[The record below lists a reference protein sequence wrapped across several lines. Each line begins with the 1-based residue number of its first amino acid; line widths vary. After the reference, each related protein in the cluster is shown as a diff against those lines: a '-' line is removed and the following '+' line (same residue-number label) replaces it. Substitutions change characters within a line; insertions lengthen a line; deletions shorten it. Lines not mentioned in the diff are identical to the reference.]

1 MSTVLIEFLIAS
13 IGLTAL
19 AAAYSGVA
27 TRSTLGREGITC
39 FNGFRTKVV
48 PWPTSRSA
56 VFPTPERRL
65 ARIYALAPRWFRR
78 EAGRVL
84 QMLQNDSSL
93 RAAAQHAA
101 TVWAWAQSRGL
112 VRDDG
117 VYRFAYRVDVEEGRR
132 RAAERLD
139 YLRTKGQ

>member
-1 MSTVLIEFLIAS
+1 MAHLSL
-13 IGLTAL
+13 
-19 AAAYSGVA
+19 
-27 TRSTLGREGITC
+27 
-39 FNGFRTKVV
+39 
-48 PWPTSRSA
+48 
-56 VFPTPERRL
+56 RRL
-65 ARIYALAPRWFRR
+65 PDPGASPGADLRPGPRWFRR

-139 YLRTKGQ
+139 YLRTKGR